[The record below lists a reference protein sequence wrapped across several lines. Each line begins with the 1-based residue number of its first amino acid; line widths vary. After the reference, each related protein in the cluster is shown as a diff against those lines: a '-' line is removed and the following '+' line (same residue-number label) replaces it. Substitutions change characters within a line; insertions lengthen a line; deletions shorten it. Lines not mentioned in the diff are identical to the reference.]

1 MTTYPTIL
9 AILRDEADRRIWQD
23 DLAAIPGTLAA
34 VANAPLAASIRAACE
49 AVPLPRF
56 ILLSSRFYPDEA
68 PAVIETIREYHDG
81 VEILLVSPADDP
93 FPAVG
98 RLFRDGIRN
107 LVVAPA
113 PSRDGGGRRESP
125 LRIAVAS
132 LGDRATD
139 RVSTCLMPGTAIHEF
154 TLSSSDEK
162 EELIARLEGTVSGR
176 TAEAEFLRQR
186 AALVADEM
194 IENSLSGAPRDSRGG
209 RLFRKGESRAMLPG
223 ERIAFRFGFDGETL
237 AMEVA
242 DGWGNLRPEEVIEH
256 FSRHRERE
264 GLPPTDGG
272 LGLFLIWRF
281 IDHLHVS
288 ITPGQETVVRGHVR
302 LAPPGD
308 LTDAK
313 GFHITTWR
321 DCA

>member
-9 AILRDEADRRIWQD
+9 AILRDDADRYLWQR
-23 DLAAIPGTLAA
+23 DLASIPGTLTA
-34 VANAPLAASIRAACE
+34 VARAPLTASIREACE
-49 AVPLPRF
+49 AVPHPRF
-56 ILLSSRFYPDEA
+56 ILLSARFYPNEA
-68 PAVIETIREYHDG
+68 SDVIETIREYHAA

-93 FPAVG
+93 FPAVAP
-98 RLFRDGIRN
+98 LFRDGIRN
-107 LVVAPA
+107 LVVAPV
-113 PSRDGGGRRESP
+113 PPGEGDGRRESP

-132 LGDRATD
+132 LGDNAGD

-154 TLSSSDEK
+154 ALSSSDDK
-162 EELIARLEGTVSGR
+162 EALIARLERTVNGT

-194 IENSLSGAPRDSRGG
+194 IENSLSGAPRDSGGG
-209 RLFRKGESRAMLPG
+209 RLFHKGESRSMLPG
-223 ERIAFRFGFDGETL
+223 EKIAFRFGFDGETL

-242 DGWGNLRPEEVIEH
+242 DGWGSLRPEEVIEH
-256 FSRHRERE
+256 FSRNRDRE

-288 ITPGQETVVRGHVR
+288 ITPGQETVVSGHVK

-308 LTDAK
+308 LPDAK
-313 GFHITTWR
+313 GFHITAWR